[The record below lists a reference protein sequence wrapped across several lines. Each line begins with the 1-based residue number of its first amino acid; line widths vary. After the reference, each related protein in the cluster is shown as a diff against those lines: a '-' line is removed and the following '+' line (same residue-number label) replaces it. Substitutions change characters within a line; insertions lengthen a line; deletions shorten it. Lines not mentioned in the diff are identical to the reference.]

1 MQKAVG
7 RLGLIASH
15 SCRGIPLRI
24 LNAGDIVLVD
34 EAVVVFQVLK
44 ITNHVSILMDIPL
57 LAAGSCFIS
66 TVVCLP
72 NPNERERDP
81 LSVVKV

>member
-44 ITNHVSILMDIPL
+44 ITNHVSI
-57 LAAGSCFIS
+57 
-66 TVVCLP
+66 
-72 NPNERERDP
+72 
-81 LSVVKV
+81 